1 MINKGVKTMNER
13 IKLNDQI
20 NNNIKMIIKRLI
32 IENNNKVN
40 TSAES
45 GKLNNLINYLI
56 NSKNDLTLLDINN
69 LFNIFDCD
77 IEIIIKSN
85 NNTVESGFNKEL
97 DKAINLIKVNKFI
110 KTAEETTELIKKY
123 QNIKTNIKSIDD
135 IKITNEELKEYKEK
149 LKNKDQEFKND
160 NKKLFN
166 EDDKILYKEIGYT
179 KQELIKF
186 YYAGRMWLL
195 NDIIK
200 DETYSNNED
209 KRLFKFIMIS
219 KVLEILDE
227 GLKEETEKYYKA
239 DQVY

>member
-85 NNTVESGFNKEL
+85 NNTVEGGFNKEL